1 LTGAKHPAFST
12 NQLADTN
19 KTKQLKGHC
28 FVCFSFWLRV
38 LD

>member
-1 LTGAKHPAFST
+1 MEQNLPAVHT
-12 NQLADTN
+12 NIYSVTC
-19 KTKQLKGHC
+19 TKLK

>member
-1 LTGAKHPAFST
+1 MRF
-12 NQLADTN
+12 
-19 KTKQLKGHC
+19 

>member
-1 LTGAKHPAFST
+1 VSLNLAHPVGAWFTVGTG
-12 NQLADTN
+12 
-19 KTKQLKGHC
+19 